1 MASEQE
7 RAELEKEYLYLH
19 PSDHPGLLPKP
30 AAGSKNLEKWKR
42 VDLMITSWLWNS
54 IAKEILGA
62 YMYAASSRNLWL
74 ELQRRYGSSNG
85 PMIYQIR
92 RDISSVNQ
100 GNLSLTTY
108 FTNLKQLWNEVL
120 MMDPLPDLEKAFS
133 MVMSVEKQRSVHTE
147 LAENTN
153 NVAYQL
159 VMKENM
165 RDHAEKP
172 VFKRRQYVDKKSL
185 TCVHCHKTGHTKDSC
200 FKLHGVPEWYTSL
213 TEQKKKGASGGKGFV
228 ANVDV
233 KQQSE
238 QGTQLNVAAN
248 QSNMSALV
256 SELLKMVKSANTQP
270 TDPLHVDYANYVEY
284 NEDFAAVRIKFCFLL
299 ILREMLHFAGPAGDV
314 SCSVSAKCNSSIWHQ
329 STTPHKSKFQK
340 RAHKCILIGYAMHKK
355 AYKLFDITL
364 NQVVFSRDVV
374 FYEHIFP
381 YASTA
386 TPPSSIPLPIAPN
399 ICSDDSV
406 STSDSPIQPSSSNA
420 LDSPAHI
427 PQSSDILATTPLS
440 NTESL
445 HSTHLSPQPLR
456 RSKATK
462 YPEWRRAMQEEIQ
475 ALEHN
480 KTWRI
485 THLPDGKKAIGYKWV
500 YKLKL
505 KADGSVDRYKARLV
519 AKGYNQIEGIDYTDS
534 FSLVAKVVTVWLFL
548 NIATSHG
555 WPIHQLDVN
564 NAFLHGYLDEDLYM
578 VPPEGYLVEPGMA
591 VKCYLHDLFTIKD
604 IGEARYF
611 LGLEIARN
619 NKGSYVAQTKYIL
632 DIVKDTGL
640 LEAKAASTPL
650 PQGLKLTSD
659 CGALLQSPDSYR
671 RLVGRLLYLNFT
683 RPDISHSVQQLSQFL
698 NHPCV
703 HLQVFAYFLE
713 QLLFLGKQRSKLRSR
728 STAEAEYRS
737 MAAAVCEIR
746 WISFLL
752 RAGAAMFEQ
761 KQNGV
766 AAHRIE
772 NS

>member
-19 PSDHPGLLPKP
+19 PSDHPGLVLSSVPLDGTNFLGWSRAVYVSLGSKMKLGFIDGSFPKP

-172 VFKRRQYVDKKSL
+172 VFKRRQYVDKNLLLVFTVIKLDTLRIHALNAWSSRMDQVSKATLAIGHLFKKLYVFKQGLHSNSKSVNCL
-185 TCVHCHKTGHTKDSC
+185 
-200 FKLHGVPEWYTSL
+200 
-213 TEQKKKGASGGKGFV
+213 
-228 ANVDV
+228 
-233 KQQSE
+233 
-238 QGTQLNVAAN
+238 
-248 QSNMSALV
+248 
-256 SELLKMVKSANTQP
+256 
-270 TDPLHVDYANYVEY
+270 
-284 NEDFAAVRIKFCFLL
+284 
-299 ILREMLHFAGPAGDV
+299 AGDV
-314 SCSVSAKCNSSIWHQ
+314 SCSVSAECNSSIWHQ
-329 STTPHKSKFQK
+329 
-340 RAHKCILIGYAMHKK
+340 
-355 AYKLFDITL
+355 
-364 NQVVFSRDVV
+364 RDVV

-462 YPEWRRAMQEEIQ
+462 YPEWRQAMQEEIQ

-485 THLPDGKKAIGYKWV
+485 THLPDEK
-500 YKLKL
+500 
-505 KADGSVDRYKARLV
+505 SNRL
-519 AKGYNQIEGIDYTDS
+519 QMGIDYTDS
-534 FSLVAKVVTVWLFL
+534 FSPVAKVVTVRLFL
-548 NIATSHG
+548 TIATSRG

-619 NKGSYVAQTKYIL
+619 SKGSYVAQTKYIL

-659 CGALLQSPDSYR
+659 CGALLQIQI
-671 RLVGRLLYLNFT
+671 LT
-683 RPDISHSVQQLSQFL
+683 
-698 NHPCV
+698 
-703 HLQVFAYFLE
+703 
-713 QLLFLGKQRSKLRSR
+713 
-728 STAEAEYRS
+728 
-737 MAAAVCEIR
+737 
-746 WISFLL
+746 
-752 RAGAAMFEQ
+752 GAL
-761 KQNGV
+761 
-766 AAHRIE
+766 
-772 NS
+772 